1 MVELSISFK
10 TSTKMTSIKHN
21 NRDLTEEEYL
31 EVQYQHIDQSKS
43 GDNIYIKQE
52 NLKEV
57 YQTLFGKSLAEY
69 NAKQKRKDRMISD
82 YYQHVKKSKTLDL
95 QREFIVGIGNKQD
108 WDRLKP
114 GGKKIVGKL
123 LAAYIEEFQ
132 NRHPHLYIYNAA
144 VHLDEKGHPHAHFN
158 IVPLATGYKNGLSI
172 QPSFKKALQNEG
184 YREQGRHQL
193 KAFKDGEIKVLEGML
208 KQLGVERKLVGTN
221 DIKDMHEYKAMI
233 QEVNREKE
241 RLLSQIDVER
251 SQKLLESR
259 KLQERLNTLQN
270 KQNVLES
277 KIKALDNE
285 ILTKEEYSHKLEM
298 EALSLEEVRLP
309 RLRAENKTLEE
320 RIQRFTT
327 EVGEMEKRVRES
339 HERVLKQLEEDFD
352 VITQEMT
359 AQLPEVGQS
368 DQEIAFIKELGY
380 EGVDDLVLRN
390 QTMSAIVKHYRQV
403 WQDIKGIFQDLNMV
417 NAFKK
422 AKEVWNKITTFQ
434 EPRLDAGVRE
444 RLVRVKTQ
452 VLGRPAPFRR
462 RLDDAISDAKQE
474 IEKLSFEERLKR
486 AKAQSEALSQKAR
499 GVRKEKDMES
509 DLSL

>member
-1 MVELSISFK
+1 
-10 TSTKMTSIKHN
+10 MTSIKHN

-259 KLQERLNTLQN
+259 KLQERLNALQN
-270 KQNVLES
+270 KQNVLEG

-298 EALSLEEVRLP
+298 ESLSLEEVRLP

-359 AQLPEVGQS
+359 VQLPEVGQS

-444 RLVRVKTQ
+444 RLARVKTQ
-452 VLGRPAPFRR
+452 VLGRTAPFRR

>member
-270 KQNVLES
+270 KQNVLEG

-368 DQEIAFIKELGY
+368 VQEIAFIKELGY

-444 RLVRVKTQ
+444 RLARVKTQ